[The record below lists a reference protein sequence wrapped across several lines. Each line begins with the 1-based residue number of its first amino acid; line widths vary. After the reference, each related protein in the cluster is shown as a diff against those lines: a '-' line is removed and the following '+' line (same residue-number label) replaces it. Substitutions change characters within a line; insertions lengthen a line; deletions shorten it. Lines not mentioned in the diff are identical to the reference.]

1 MLGVEAYCPQKAFS
15 RRCLD
20 RASQI
25 YRATPWTAAQDRIE
39 YSLGRQAYTLGESDV
54 AVEHFLRLLRREDT
68 GVPGSQNMILED
80 MALAYEVPISRG
92 PL

>member
-1 MLGVEAYCPQKAFS
+1 VQQLLTLQKAYS

-20 RASQI
+20 RASQV
-25 YRATPWTAAQDRIE
+25 YRSTPWTAAQDRIE

-68 GVPGSQNMILED
+68 GVAGSQNMILED
-80 MALAYEVPISRG
+80 MALAYEVSSRFH
-92 PL
+92 